1 MRSSP
6 TWPWRS
12 RAKGGTLALSLG
24 ESEVRYV
31 FARETGEKGA
41 AIGAWGTESR
51 GTQTREAFLKRV
63 RGILPAARR
72 SLLVLGA
79 DDYHIVQLEAPNVPE
94 AELRSAVRWRAMEF
108 LPGSP
113 HDYTLDVLGVAGPGE
128 GAGKV
133 IAVAAHNDLMRAR
146 MLDCDALGVTLE
158 VIDVGETAQRNLLHA
173 ALAAEAAP
181 PAVAGALVAHAG
193 RALVVISV
201 RGELHFFRRFEFNS
215 DLVAVPVG
223 EAQPEM
229 MGEGAVTE
237 TAGRSL
243 TQLQR
248 SLDLWDDSY
257 PHLPLET
264 LRVHAGEITGA
275 VVARIA
281 PEAGVDTRPLELS
294 AVFQAP
300 AGPAAPPWKD
310 PAYLPLL
317 GALLRRAP
325 AP

>member
-1 MRSSP
+1 MRSSQ

-12 RAKGGTLALSLG
+12 RAKGGALALSLG

-31 FARETGEKGA
+31 FAREANERGA
-41 AIGAWGTESR
+41 ALGAWGAELR
-51 GTQTREAFLKRV
+51 GTQTRETFLKRV

-72 SLLVLGA
+72 GLVVLGA

-94 AELRSAVRWRAMEF
+94 AELRGAVRWRAMEF

-113 HDYTLDVLGVAGPGE
+113 HDYTIDVLSVAGPGE

-133 IAVAAHNDLMRAR
+133 IAVAAHNDVVRTR
-146 MLDCDALGVTLE
+146 ILDCDALGVELE
-158 VIDVGETAQRNLLHA
+158 VIDVGETAQRNLLQA

-181 PAVAGALVAHAG
+181 PAVAGALVADAG

-215 DLVAVPVG
+215 DLVAVPAG

-229 MGEGAVTE
+229 MGEGAVAE
-237 TAGRSL
+237 TAARSL

-257 PHLPLET
+257 PHLPLGT
-264 LRVHAGEITGA
+264 LRVHAGDLTDA
-275 VVARIA
+275 VVARIT
-281 PEAGVDTRPLELS
+281 PEAGVEARPLELS
-294 AVFQAP
+294 AVFTAP
-300 AGPAAPPWKD
+300 AGQGAPPWKD

-317 GALLRRAP
+317 GALLRPAP

>member
-6 TWPWRS
+6 IWPWRS
-12 RAKGGTLALSLG
+12 RAKGGALALSLG

-31 FARETGEKGA
+31 FAREASGSA
-41 AIGAWGTESR
+41 AVLGAWGTELR
-51 GTQTREAFLKRV
+51 GTQTREAFMKRV
-63 RGILPAARR
+63 RGLLPSARR
-72 SLLVLGA
+72 SLVVLGA
-79 DDYHIVQLEAPNVPE
+79 DDYQIVQMEAPNVPAE
-94 AELRSAVRWRAMEF
+94 ELRGAVRWRAMEF

-128 GAGKV
+128 AAGKV
-133 IAVAAHNDLMRAR
+133 IAVAAHNDIVRAR
-146 MLDCDALGVTLE
+146 MADCDALGVALD
-158 VIDVGETAQRNLLHA
+158 VIDVGETAQRNLLQA
-173 ALAAEAAP
+173 ALAAEASP
-181 PAVAGALVAHAG
+181 PAVAGALVARAG

-201 RGELHFFRRFEFNS
+201 RGELHFFRRFEFDS
-215 DLVAVPVG
+215 DLVAVPTG

-229 MGEGAVTE
+229 MGEGAVAE
-237 TAGRSL
+237 TAARSL

-264 LRVHAGEITGA
+264 LRVHAGAITDA

-281 PEAGVDTRPLELS
+281 PEAGVDTRPLDLS
-294 AVFQAP
+294 TVFQAP
-300 AGPAAPPWKD
+300 ASQAAPPWKD

-317 GALLRRAP
+317 GALLRP
-325 AP
+325 APTP